1 MKLSTLALIE
11 LITSLVAWIWFASI
25 IATITFFVLA
35 ILDKASWNTFF
46 LVLVVYNY
54 LYFYI
59 KNKIIYFTEKNV
71 TTDEIIP
78 INKEREG
85 IDSQFPVK
93 IFAINLPTA
102 LKPIPKIM
110 LLANIPT
117 TTNKMFVITPKVGTL
132 SLNQ

>member
-1 MKLSTLALIE
+1 M
-11 LITSLVAWIWFASI
+11 
-25 IATITFFVLA
+25 
-35 ILDKASWNTFF
+35 
-46 LVLVVYNY
+46 
-54 LYFYI
+54 
-59 KNKIIYFTEKNV
+59 YFTEKKV

-85 IDSQFPVK
+85 IDSHFPVK
-93 IFAINLPTA
+93 TFAISLPIA

-117 TTNKMFVITPKVGTL
+117 TTNKMFVIIPKVGTL